1 MVLSLDAIISVL
13 LPAFLLYI
21 GYHLIF
27 SPRKIKSTE
36 NFITQQRKKLSYDAE
51 KLKTRLISH
60 HRTILKKFS
69 SNTEPVAGSLTLSI
83 RMVCIE

>member
-1 MVLSLDAIISVL
+1 MVLSVDAIISVL

-27 SPRKIKSTE
+27 SSRKVKSTQ
-36 NFITQQRKKLSYDAE
+36 NFITQQRKKLSHDAE
-51 KLKTRLISH
+51 KLKTSLISH
-60 HRTILKKFS
+60 HRTKFS